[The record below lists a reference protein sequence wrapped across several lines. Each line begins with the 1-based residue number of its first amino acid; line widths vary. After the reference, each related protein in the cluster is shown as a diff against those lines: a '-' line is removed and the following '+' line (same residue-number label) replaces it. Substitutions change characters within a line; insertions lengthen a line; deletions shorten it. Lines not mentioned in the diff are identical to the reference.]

1 MLKRTLTAASL
12 AVVLA
17 LPAAPAGGQS
27 ETQSPTHGYRRAL
40 VLEGRAFPVLR
51 SNWYSVIN
59 FRNDWHAPR
68 MRFENGRWRQIGVHE
83 GNDVMAEPG
92 TPVVAM
98 TDGVVERVGWLFYS
112 GWRVGVRGADGR
124 YWFYAHL
131 SEFEPGL
138 AEGRTVQAGQA
149 LGRVGN
155 TGYGTD
161 PGHSDE
167 FVAHLHVGIQEP
179 DGTWTNPFP
188 LLRSLY
194 RKTVKL
200 Q

>member
-1 MLKRTLTAASL
+1 MLKRTLTAAVL
-12 AVVLA
+12 TVVLA

-27 ETQSPTHGYRRAL
+27 ESPARARGFRRAL
-40 VLEGRAFPVLR
+40 VIEGRAFPVLR

-59 FRNDWHAPR
+59 FGDDWHAPR
-68 MRFENGRWRQIGVHE
+68 MRFENGRWRQMGVHE

-98 TDGVVERVGWLFYS
+98 TGGVVERVGWLFYS

-138 AEGRTVQAGQA
+138 AEGQTVQAGQA

-155 TGYGTD
+155 TGYGTV
-161 PGHSDE
+161 PGHRDE